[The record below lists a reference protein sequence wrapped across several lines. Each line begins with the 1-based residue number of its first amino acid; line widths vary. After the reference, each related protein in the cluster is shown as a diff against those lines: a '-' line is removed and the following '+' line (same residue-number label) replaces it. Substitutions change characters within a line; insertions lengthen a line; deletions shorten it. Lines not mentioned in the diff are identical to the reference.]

1 MPASFS
7 VNDTALWP
15 TLGSTLEDLSRVRVL
30 NRETLGAAAI
40 ARTLDRENGMD
51 RTGAAPRAQALFGG
65 IVGGKNMDWTEPG
78 NFMPRDAILRT
89 DDLRR
94 GMLTLHQTAG
104 TILDTSV

>member
-15 TLGSTLEDLSRVRVL
+15 TLGETLEELSRRRYL
-30 NRETLGAAAI
+30 NRETMGASVM
-40 ARTLDRENGMD
+40 ARTLDRQGGME
-51 RTGAAPRAQALFGG
+51 RTGAALRDQALFGG
-65 IVGGKNMDWTEPG
+65 IVAGKNMDWTESG
-78 NFMPRDAILRT
+78 NFMPRDAIMQT

-104 TILDTSV
+104 TILDASV